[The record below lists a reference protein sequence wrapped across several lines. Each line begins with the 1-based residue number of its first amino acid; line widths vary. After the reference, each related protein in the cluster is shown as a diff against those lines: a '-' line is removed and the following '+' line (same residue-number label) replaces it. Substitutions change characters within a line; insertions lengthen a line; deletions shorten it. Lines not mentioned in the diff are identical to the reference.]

1 MRLLAVLVANFSV
14 QIISKS
20 VCSDLILGTKYTI
33 CKNLLGVCEI
43 FVDQFNYIG
52 TVLTYDRN
60 RTAGTDS

>member
-20 VCSDLILGTKYTI
+20 VCSDVIFGTKYII
-33 CKNLLGVCEI
+33 CKNLLVVGEI
-43 FVDQFNYIG
+43 FVEQLNYIG
-52 TVLTYDRN
+52 SVLTYDRN